1 MPKIQIPRPHCQEV
15 HSVDRG
21 EVWEYGYLKAPPLIV
36 MLTKLGLVT
45 TDLVQT
51 HPFTEK
57 EMETQRGDRGG
68 VTWWQN

>member
-1 MPKIQIPRPHCQEV
+1 M
-15 HSVDRG
+15 
-21 EVWEYGYLKAPPLIV
+21 

-68 VTWWQN
+68 VTWWQNWVWRGALSYLPFHTLLK